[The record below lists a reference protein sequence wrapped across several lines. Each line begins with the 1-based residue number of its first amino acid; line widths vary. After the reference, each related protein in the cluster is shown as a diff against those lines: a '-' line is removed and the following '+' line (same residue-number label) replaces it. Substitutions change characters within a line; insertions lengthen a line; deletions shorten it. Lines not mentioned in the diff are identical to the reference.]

1 MMRSIVNKSTRRL
14 AVKLGLRNSQYQSG
28 PRALSRRGSTLGL
41 TLVELMVVIAVAA
54 ILAALAAP
62 SFFSLIER
70 WRVRQV
76 SEALQSTLYFARSE
90 AIKNGGRVV
99 VQKLTSADNAACTGG
114 SNAADW
120 DCGWLVCNDNN
131 DNGACDVTETVL
143 QRYDA
148 PPGVQVTRTSGATT
162 IRLDRWG
169 AVSGPFLGFSLVP
182 QDKSTADASA
192 IGVCMS
198 AGGRIRA
205 IPPSQIPCSG

>member
-1 MMRSIVNKSTRRL
+1 VKLCSKNFQYRSGLCAFSVRRL
-14 AVKLGLRNSQYQSG
+14 NQQ
-28 PRALSRRGSTLGL
+28 GL
-41 TLVELMVVIAVAA
+41 TLVELMVVIAIAA
-54 ILAALAAP
+54 VLAALAAP
-62 SFFSLIER
+62 SFFSLMER
-70 WRVRQV
+70 WRVRQA

-148 PPGVQVTRTSGATT
+148 PPGVQVTRTSGAAT

-169 AVSGPFLGFSLVP
+169 AVRGPFLGFSLVP
-182 QDKSTADASA
+182 QGRSTADASA

-205 IPPSQIPCSG
+205 IPPSQIPCAD